1 MSGAPTRAARDAGS
15 LPADEP
21 LPTVRTPGRPRDERA
36 SRAITEATIRQL
48 DDVGYAAMSMESVA
62 SDAGVARAT
71 VYRRYRGKADL
82 VTSAIAEHAA
92 EIAPGPS
99 DDPKGDLIGFLAD
112 FDDRFATSGM
122 GVLGSLLA
130 DRENRAALE
139 LHRQRVIAPR
149 LSYVRRLLEQAQAH
163 GDLRPDAN
171 LDLAIQM
178 LGGSVYLRRV
188 AGVASEPDWAERAVD
203 TIWQGMGWQGMG
215 WQGMGPG
222 AVRDE
227 GRDARR
233 RSP

>member
-1 MSGAPTRAARDAGS
+1 MSAAPTRAVPDAGS
-15 LPADEP
+15 ASADEAHP
-21 LPTVRTPGRPRDERA
+21 MVRTPGRPRDERA

-48 DDVGYAAMSMESVA
+48 DEVGYAAMSMESVA

-99 DDPKGDLIGFLAD
+99 DDPKGDLIGFLSD

-139 LHRQRVIAPR
+139 LHRERVIAPR
-149 LSYVRRLLEQAQAH
+149 LSYVRRLLEQAQAQ
-163 GDLRPDAN
+163 GDLRLDADV
-171 LDLAIQM
+171 DLAIQM

-188 AGVASEPDWAERAVD
+188 AGVTSEPDWAQRAVD
-203 TIWQGMGWQGMG
+203 TIWQGMG
-215 WQGMGPG
+215 PG
-222 AVRDE
+222 SVRGE
-227 GRDARR
+227 GRGARR

>member
-1 MSGAPTRAARDAGS
+1 MSAAPTRAVPDAGPA
-15 LPADEP
+15 PADQSHP
-21 LPTVRTPGRPRDERA
+21 MVRTPGRPRDERA

-48 DDVGYAAMSMESVA
+48 DEVGYAAISMESVA

-99 DDPKGDLIGFLAD
+99 DDPKGDLIKFLAD

-130 DRENRAALE
+130 DQENRAALE
-139 LHRQRVIAPR
+139 LHRERVIAPR

-163 GDLRPDAN
+163 RDLRPDAD

-188 AGVASEPDWAERAVD
+188 AGVASEPDWAQRAVD
-203 TIWQGMGWQGMG
+203 TIWQGMGP
-215 WQGMGPG
+215 GP
-222 AVRDE
+222 VRGE
-227 GRDARR
+227 GRGARR